1 VGEYVAASTY
11 TPDRPLSHTTARAG
25 VLRWGHA
32 AGALAGRRLE
42 FILPCACDHRPELLR
57 HSMSDQ
63 PIRILFVC
71 LGNICRSPLAEAVF
85 RTEAERRG
93 VADRFEVDSA
103 GTSGYHRGAAP
114 DRRAATV
121 ARTRGINV
129 TGASRQ
135 ITSGDLELFDY
146 VVCMDTDNLDE
157 VERLRAQADASAN
170 VARLRDW
177 DPEPEHGDVPDP
189 YFGGDQGFEIVHDIV
204 ERACRAMLDDILRT
218 HA

>member
-1 VGEYVAASTY
+1 
-11 TPDRPLSHTTARAG
+11 
-25 VLRWGHA
+25 
-32 AGALAGRRLE
+32 
-42 FILPCACDHRPELLR
+42 
-57 HSMSDQ
+57 MSDQ

-85 RTEAERRG
+85 RTEAERQG

-121 ARTRGINV
+121 ARSRGITV

-135 ITSGDLELFDY
+135 ITSGDLERFDY
-146 VVCMDTDNLDE
+146 VVCMDTDNLAE
-157 VERLRAQADASAN
+157 VESIRAQASGSAN

-204 ERACRAMLDDILRT
+204 ERACRAMLDDILRN